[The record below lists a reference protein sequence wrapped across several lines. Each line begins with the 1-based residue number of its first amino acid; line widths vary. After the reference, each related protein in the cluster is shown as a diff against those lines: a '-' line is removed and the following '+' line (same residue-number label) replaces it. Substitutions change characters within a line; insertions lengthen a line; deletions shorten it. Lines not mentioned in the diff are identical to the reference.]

1 MAALTSTSACR
12 PAAVV
17 VARPIARPAACRPA
31 AAVFARPAARRRAS
45 SFAVRAQEGDDKAAP
60 AAAAADEEA
69 RLEALEGGMRAKK
82 GVKAAAEQAAA
93 ARRRGAPAL
102 EVWPEGQL
110 LPSDWESLNPA
121 EKAAAVWTGER
132 GFLFWANKAAY
143 YSLGGLVVAWI
154 LFRFVGP
161 ALGLYRLADD
171 FAAPV

>member
-1 MAALTSTSACR
+1 MAA
-12 PAAVV
+12 PA
-17 VARPIARPAACRPA
+17 
-31 AAVFARPAARRRAS
+31 
-45 SFAVRAQEGDDKAAP
+45 

-93 ARRRGAPAL
+93 TRRRGAPPP

-110 LPSDWESLNPA
+110 LPSDWERLNPA